1 MAQLLEVRAVD
12 CGGSHEGGLVG
23 LGCLLRRLMTFLVDL
38 FRLILD
44 LGRGGLV

>member
-1 MAQLLEVRAVD
+1 MFAVGAVG

-23 LGCLLRRLMTFLVDL
+23 LGCLLRRLTTFLVDL